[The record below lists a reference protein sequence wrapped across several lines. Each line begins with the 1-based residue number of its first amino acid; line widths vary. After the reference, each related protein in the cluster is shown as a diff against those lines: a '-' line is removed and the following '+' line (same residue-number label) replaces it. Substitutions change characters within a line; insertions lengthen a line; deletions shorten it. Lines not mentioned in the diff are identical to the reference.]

1 MSFFLNCLSM
11 KKFEDLNFMRPLNA
25 QEIEDTKG
33 GGILVGMAIA
43 YLIGVGVGAGIRYIA
58 SSQK

>member
-1 MSFFLNCLSM
+1 M